1 MSREEIIERINE
13 YLDLLPDQ
21 SVKVV
26 MELLEVYPEIKK
38 EHSSF

>member
-1 MSREEIIERINE
+1 MHMTREEMIEKINQ

-21 SVKVV
+21 SVKVI

-38 EHSSF
+38 

>member
-1 MSREEIIERINE
+1 MTREEMIEKINQ

-21 SVKVV
+21 SVKVI

-38 EHSSF
+38 

>member
-1 MSREEIIERINE
+1 MIREEMIKRINE

-26 MELLEVYPEIKK
+26 MELLEVYPEVK
-38 EHSSF
+38 EK